1 MMKITLMLR
10 FLFASGTVT
19 VFPYVF
25 PLLEVGSVASV
36 GMGHINVI
44 GKQYYYLK
52 ERFCLGYLQQNPC
65 NDFLTSLFLTSVS
78 NLGVVEIYLKS
89 TDLHLYFK
97 LFYAHFF
104 VSYFVHC
111 YPHH

>member
-1 MMKITLMLR
+1 MLR

-36 GMGHINVI
+36 GMGHINII

-52 ERFCLGYLQQNPC
+52 ERFCWA
-65 NDFLTSLFLTSVS
+65 
-78 NLGVVEIYLKS
+78 IYNKIPAMI
-89 TDLHLYFK
+89 F
-97 LFYAHFF
+97 
-104 VSYFVHC
+104 
-111 YPHH
+111 